1 LPIKESSVKIQ
12 LNLILIDYSRGQIF
26 EDYSALPLLLIVQK
40 ILIMPNFS
48 LEKPQNLIIAVLLV
62 AVVVLGYMQ
71 FGRGLVQSDGLSQ
84 EEAVNTAMA
93 FINQN
98 MIQPG
103 ASPAELSGEVK
114 EEAGLYKFD
123 IKVQDQDFPIYVSKD
138 GNLLFPQGP
147 INIREA
153 EEQNASAT
161 TTGASAGEETTLG
174 DFNVTTED
182 VCMEDGKIVVYFF
195 GSAGCPHC
203 QWEHPIVQEVM
214 ARFSGLVAFHDN
226 YDNGADMDI
235 FSKYSQGGIPTLVL
249 GCKYYREGSGE
260 QDGEERD
267 AQNITALLC
276 KLTGGQPAGV
286 CSGVADLV
294 GQIQQ

>member
-1 LPIKESSVKIQ
+1 
-12 LNLILIDYSRGQIF
+12 
-26 EDYSALPLLLIVQK
+26 
-40 ILIMPNFS
+40 MPNFS
-48 LEKPQNLIIAVLLV
+48 LEKPQNLIIAILLV

-71 FGRGLVQSDGLSQ
+71 FGRGLVQPGGLSQ
-84 EEAVNTAMA
+84 EEAVSTALA

-103 ASPAELSGEVK
+103 APSAELSGEVK

-147 INIREA
+147 INIKETEA
-153 EEQNASAT
+153 QNAAAAT
-161 TTGASAGEETTLG
+161 TGNGENGASAGDITIG

-182 VCMEDGKIVVYFF
+182 VCMEDGKPVVYFF
-195 GSAGCPHC
+195 GSEGCSHC
-203 QWEHPIVQEVM
+203 KWEHPIVQNVM
-214 ARFSGLVAFHDN
+214 ARFEGLIAFHDN

-260 QDGEERD
+260 QDGEAQD
-267 AQNITALLC
+267 TQNITALLC
-276 KLTGGQPAGV
+276 KLTGSQPAGV